1 MGTNRGLRGWNSVS
15 LILALFLL
23 LSLLPPVSAP
33 SWTDTTNQDF
43 SQGIHENTENVN
55 DDVRLIAGYTQGRF
69 TSRVLD
75 AGKTVWSW
83 DTLSWSQTIPKVNV
97 ENDNVGTEPDPLV
110 DGESRRGEI
119 VGGSLLD
126 TRDNDGIYE
135 NVAEE
140 NVGIYTY
147 AGGETVS
154 EGGTS
159 GISGAQADDG
169 IYENLYENDY
179 GGLMS
184 TLYNFSSG
192 GGTDKW
198 FYDSDV
204 GDEGDPPADPSDA
217 RWEEQTDYDSIASS
231 DDVSHT
237 YTIAASSFNNPHTMF
252 KFTISE
258 DPSSIE
264 NIEWSW
270 EGHAGGD
277 AIEIFVWNSTTAAW
291 ESVATDTSG
300 TTTDIVLSGAITA
313 SVSDYIDAD
322 GYFYLCAM
330 NDSNRGTDISTD
342 YVEVTVNYS
351 GVAYRM
357 DIQHDVTEIPNADD
371 YELQIEYYIDGDTE
385 AVSVYLYNFATT
397 DWDNIGVLTSTTLDN
412 FTYKLTGTDYISAG
426 EVKVRYVQLDNDS
439 TQTSLMVDY
448 CRVKS
453 VVYALRWGHRI
464 ENVADNYGAYELTI
478 RGYTSGDGEN
488 VGVYIWNSTTSSWE
502 FLDNLDNAGVKT
514 ITKLIWGAGITDY
527 LVGENVH
534 IKYEDYDNRDSTKT
548 IVHIDLC
555 IMQNCNTLAEIKFQV
570 ATSADNVN
578 WTPFVGPDNTSQTY
592 FEVSPASLENIGDNR
607 YFRYRAYFSSSSEE
621 YTGADGPLLHDV
633 TIDYTLPPEVMP
645 TITTLE
651 AKGIQWD
658 SAVLT
663 ARIGYGSLDELE
675 VRFAWRKAGATEWK
689 YTPWETCSR
698 KEYGYEL
705 TGLSENTGYEF
716 EAQTKFGTG
725 GIRTFRTLPENAR
738 ATTQEA
744 TLVTE
749 SSATLNAS
757 IYYGRYDSVTM
768 RFYYRKS
775 GGAWE
780 NTPPETVTSTT
791 YSKEVTGLSSGSTY
805 EFYAYIEFN
814 GGKDNDYAGRKTFT
828 TFDSSAEGLNYD
840 GLSSRMHGEGGWNG
854 IRATLSEVKGFTA
867 QILISRPFYG
877 WITLR
882 VVDATNPTD
891 LLHLQN
897 IRFNG
902 ECQKRVTLSFEQAI
916 SGEVYVEIYDPYG
929 YHAVRRGSGSIMPVT
944 KGKATFTESYARR
957 GGDEVVFTESVVGVN
972 VLEVFT

>member
-1 MGTNRGLRGWNSVS
+1 MGTNRGLRGWNSAVS
-15 LILALFLL
+15 LVLALFLL

-55 DDVRLIAGYTQGRF
+55 DDVRLVAGYTQGRF
-69 TSRVLD
+69 TSRVFD
-75 AGKTVWSW
+75 AGETVWSW

-126 TRDNDGIYE
+126 TRENDGIYE

-147 AGGETVS
+147 AGGETVY

-159 GISGAQADDG
+159 GISGAQVDDG
-169 IYENLYENDY
+169 TYENMYEYNLSGITNGTFDENYDGWQVRAENYTDADSTYGWENADGNGVIYGYIHEDDWDASLTWWQSFDYAGSVPPDRATLKFAYEVPDWGADGGEWIKFKVLLENTTPENILIFENTYTGNDTVPWTTIENNIANLITATGTY
-179 GGLMS
+179 TVYLQAITHMDE
-184 TLYNFSSG
+184 SS
-192 GGTDKW
+192 
-198 FYDSDV
+198 F
-204 GDEGDPPADPSDA
+204 
-217 RWEEQTDYDSIASS
+217 S
-231 DDVSHT
+231 DDHIKHRWDNVSVEINTRMKVQH
-237 YTIAASSFNNPHTMF
+237 
-252 KFTISE
+252 
-258 DPSSIE
+258 SI
-264 NIEWSW
+264 
-270 EGHAGGD
+270 
-277 AIEIFVWNSTTAAW
+277 
-291 ESVATDTSG
+291 
-300 TTTDIVLSGAITA
+300 TDIPTA
-313 SVSDYIDAD
+313 D
-322 GYFYLCAM
+322 
-330 NDSNRGTDISTD
+330 
-342 YVEVTVNYS
+342 NYWL
-351 GVAYRM
+351 
-357 DIQHDVTEIPNADD
+357 E
-371 YELQIEYYIDGDTE
+371 IEYYTAGDSE
-385 AVSVYLYNFATT
+385 AVSLYLYDFSTESWENV
-397 DWDNIGVLTSTTLDN
+397 GVLQGGSESNPEL
-412 FTYKLTGTDYISAG
+412 FTYTLTGTSYISGG
-426 EVKVRYVQLDNDS
+426 EVKVRYVQPDTDD

-464 ENVADNYGAYELTI
+464 ENVADTYGAYELTI

-502 FLDNLDNAGVKT
+502 FLDNLDNTGVKT
-514 ITKLIWGAGITDY
+514 ITKSIPGAGITDY

-534 IKYEDYDNRDSTKT
+534 IKYEDYDNKDSTKT

-555 IMQNCNTLAEIKFQV
+555 TMQEYNTFGEIKFQV

-578 WTPFVGPDNTSQTY
+578 WTPFVGPDSTSQTY

-663 ARIGYGSLDELE
+663 ARIVYGSLDELE
-675 VRFAWRKAGATEWK
+675 VRFAWRKAGTTEWN

-744 TLVTE
+744 TLVTD

-757 IYYGRYDSVTM
+757 IYYGKYDSVTM
-768 RFYYRKS
+768 QFYYRES

-828 TFDSSAEGLNYD
+828 TFGSSAEGLNYD

-854 IRATLSEVKGFTA
+854 IRATLSGVRGFTA

-882 VVDATNPTD
+882 VENATSTND